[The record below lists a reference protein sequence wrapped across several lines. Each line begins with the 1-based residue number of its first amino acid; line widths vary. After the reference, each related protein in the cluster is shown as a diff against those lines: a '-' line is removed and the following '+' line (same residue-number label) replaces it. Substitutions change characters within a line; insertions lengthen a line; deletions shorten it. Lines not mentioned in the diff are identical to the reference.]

1 MAVTVRDIQEKLRL
15 SVVYGDDSL
24 LSKEITTADIS
35 RPGLE
40 MTGYFDYYTPERI
53 QLVGMKEWSYLVKMS
68 SHNRH
73 QVLRKMF
80 QPETPVIIVARNLE
94 IPEELTKSNPLM
106 AQVLELQNKAEV
118 TYGQNQAYWY
128 QNTIDTF
135 STELPELAYGNITP
149 KEFCKKLSESAAKNQ
164 E

>member
-1 MAVTVRDIQEKLRL
+1 MIPDFLETEKAPEGFYDKVGIMLMPGNGMEMVPTPGDMVGATEKEKIEAAVAFLKFETKPENQIK
-15 SVVYGDDSL
+15 
-24 LSKEITTADIS
+24 A
-35 RPGLE
+35 LE
-40 MTGYFDYYTPERI
+40 MTG
-53 QLVGMKEWSYLVKMS
+53 L
-68 SHNRH
+68 
-73 QVLRKMF
+73 
-80 QPETPVIIVARNLE
+80 QPVSNNLE

>member
-1 MAVTVRDIQEKLRL
+1 
-15 SVVYGDDSL
+15 
-24 LSKEITTADIS
+24 
-35 RPGLE
+35 
-40 MTGYFDYYTPERI
+40 
-53 QLVGMKEWSYLVKMS
+53 
-68 SHNRH
+68 
-73 QVLRKMF
+73 
-80 QPETPVIIVARNLE
+80 
-94 IPEELTKSNPLM
+94 M

-164 E
+164 EQRTRMDLQNRIPANPFFWRKYENKK